1 MERNVETLSPRL
13 ERRLCSRLSSLVQAK
28 VSQRLLPRWFPLSVY
43 SLRNYETIS
52 GGGREICSYKSFI
65 TVERRKGRERMIER
79 ERKTEREGAFSCLTL
94 TYRKAVSH
102 PDTSVPIG
110 RYTCVVIGAAFGR
123 AETPNRHVRTCTR
136 TARAVVRVWLLV
148 NGYFRWTTVVDGC
161 N

>member
-1 MERNVETLSPRL
+1 MQGDVETLSPRL

-28 VSQRLLPRWFPLSVY
+28 VSPRLLPPSFPLSVY

-65 TVERRKGRERMIER
+65 TVERRKGRERMRER
-79 ERKTEREGAFSCLTL
+79 ERRTEREGAFSCLTL

-102 PDTSVPIG
+102 PDTSSN
-110 RYTCVVIGAAFGR
+110 R
-123 AETPNRHVRTCTR
+123 AIYVRGYRCTFWPREDADSTRTR
-136 TARAVVRVWLLV
+136 TARAVVRVWLLA
-148 NGYFRWTTVVDGC
+148 NGYFRWKTVVGTC

>member
-1 MERNVETLSPRL
+1 MSPSDRNFHRNGTIVERNVETLSPRL

-102 PDTSVPIG
+102 PDTSSN
-110 RYTCVVIGAAFGR
+110 R
-123 AETPNRHVRTCTR
+123 AIYARGYRCTFWPRRDAESTR
-136 TARAVVRVWLLV
+136 TYLYTYGEGCGTRVA
-148 NGYFRWTTVVDGC
+148 TC
-161 N
+161 